1 MSENRDRQYFQSLAK
16 QLMFQLSDEEAGSL
30 SDDYKILDKQLALL
44 DTIDTSQTEEM
55 IYPLDVETSFLRED
69 VVTRVISQEEAV
81 ANVKKKVE
89 GHFVLPKVVK

>member
-1 MSENRDRQYFQSLAK
+1 
-16 QLMFQLSDEEAGSL
+16 
-30 SDDYKILDKQLALL
+30 LALL

-69 VVTRVISQEEAV
+69 VVTHVISQEEAV